1 MCATGRLFAALQTA
15 DMPPELY
22 ARMTVVDFAV
32 SPEATEEN
40 FLDDVTTTERPAL
53 MVWSRVRPT

>member
-1 MCATGRLFAALQTA
+1 
-15 DMPPELY
+15 
-22 ARMTVVDFAV
+22 MTVVDFAV